1 MIKKENVLK
10 FMQYI
15 EKLAKVYEF
24 NIPYGSYDIYAFAK
38 DLLVW
43 LEKQRDKDKLI
54 QELGEYKVKYTQE
67 VLEKYINSM
76 SNKDDERLRKTA
88 IAFLKDFAEK
98 GYENAVECIDWLEKQ
113 GEQTSSQTNER
124 AWLYLVSDVLT
135 WKDGI
140 GQYLDDPRVQ
150 ELAKKLCSEYSQKL
164 YNPSNTGKNEQ
175 KYADKIKPEFKVGD
189 WITFYGGNPYK
200 ILKIEEEKNGVL
212 DYLLLDQN
220 GHDFYFSKAHVD
232 KNVRLW
238 TIENAKDGDV
248 LIDKSHIGE
257 CVFIFKEARASDI
270 KTDVNNPLAI
280 IGYCGINHI
289 GFTSQLSGLGFGDT
303 VNCTY
308 YPATKEQRDTL
319 MKAMNDAG
327 YEWDADKKE
336 LKKLVLNKF
345 DPKTLKPFDK
355 VLVKQCD
362 IWHPDFYSCYIEDD
376 DSHVCSGLKDCYF
389 CIPYND
395 DTKHLAGTKDEAPD
409 YYRYWE
415 D

>member
-1 MIKKENVLK
+1 MIEKENVLK

-24 NIPYGSYDIYAFAK
+24 NIPCGSYDIYAFAK
-38 DLLVW
+38 DLL
-43 LEKQRDKDKLI
+43 
-54 QELGEYKVKYTQE
+54 
-67 VLEKYINSM
+67 
-76 SNKDDERLRKTA
+76 
-88 IAFLKDFAEK
+88 
-98 GYENAVECIDWLEKQ
+98 DWLEKQ
-113 GEQTSSQTNER
+113 
-124 AWLYLVSDVLT
+124 
-135 WKDGI
+135 
-140 GQYLDDPRVQ
+140 
-150 ELAKKLCSEYSQKL
+150 SEQKL
-164 YNPSNTGKNEQ
+164 QSKSAL
-175 KYADKIKPEFKVGD
+175 KAIKEEKVDNANKVEPEFKVGD

-200 ILKIEEEKNGVL
+200 ILKIEEEINGVL
-212 DYLLLDQN
+212 EYLLLDQN

-238 TIENAKDGDV
+238 TIQDAKDGDV

-308 YPATKEQRDTL
+308 YPATKEQRDL
-319 MKAMNDAG
+319 LFQKMKEAG

-336 LKKLVLNKF
+336 LKKLVVFGCKAPNRF
-345 DPKTLKPFDK
+345 DPKTLKEFDK
-355 VLVKQCD
+355 VLVKDDGDWIWRVD
-362 IWHPDFYSCYIEDD
+362 IISVPAKYNDNIPYLIGDNDFDWI
-376 DSHVCSGLKDCYF
+376 
-389 CIPYND
+389 IPYNE
-395 DTKHLAGTKDEAPD
+395 DTKHLIGTSDDAPE
-409 YYRYWE
+409 YYKYWE